1 MSTTTAY
8 PGTSVPGAP
17 PIDET
22 SIATLRWYHRHGRA
36 AWYAVDTDADGRAV
50 GWVVDGA
57 DPAAD
62 RIASFRPEAIER
74 IRDVVPDPSFA
85 PASLREI
92 QAAHREWDAGER
104 YASALPGRTWG
115 LLVFLLLVLAA
126 LGGGAFAMTRSDPQ
140 VPRGRLVALAPVEL
154 RAHDVRLPVK
164 PIPPHARGGAA
175 HTVIHKKPHHRPPH
189 HQVVNTQPST
199 PPAPPPP
206 PPPPPPPT
214 THHSPSPGNCGPYKG
229 AGFCG

>member
-1 MSTTTAY
+1 VSTTTY
-8 PGTSVPGAP
+8 PETHVPAAP
-17 PIDET
+17 TIDET

-62 RIASFRPEAIER
+62 RIATFRPEAIER

-92 QAAHREWDAGER
+92 QAAHRDWDAGER
-104 YASALPGRTWG
+104 YASALPGRSWAM
-115 LLVFLLLVLAA
+115 LLLVLLVLVA
-126 LGGGAFAMTRSDPQ
+126 LGVGAVAMTRGDQ
-140 VPRGRLVALAPVEL
+140 AVPRGRLVALVPPEL
-154 RAHDVRLPVK
+154 RAHDLRMPVT
-164 PIPPHARGGAA
+164 PVPPHARGGRA
-175 HTVIHKKPHHRPPH
+175 HVVVHRKPHHRPQPRP
-189 HQVVNTQPST
+189 VVTHSS
-199 PPAPPPP
+199 PAPP

-214 THHSPSPGNCGPYKG
+214 THHSPKPGNCGPYKG